1 MAQVEGDFN
10 RFFGG
15 VLKRTK
21 FVWSDFVRFR
31 VLARFATLCIRCDHA
46 FQKIIVQ
53 ENCRFSELSGIS
65 PFSNKLNQVFV
76 ESDVAS
82 TQEIQI

>member
-1 MAQVEGDFN
+1 
-10 RFFGG
+10 
-15 VLKRTK
+15 
-21 FVWSDFVRFR
+21 
-31 VLARFATLCIRCDHA
+31 LARFATLCIRCDHA